1 MARGRNARHPLSVPR
16 SGWLDI
22 LARCWVR
29 LGLLHIGLVSAG
41 IAFFGV
47 LALVPAISA
56 AVAMVGLV
64 YDPVMFAE
72 RSQWLLTMLP
82 PAAANLMASQLNEIA
97 GTTEE
102 SLTFAALFSVGV
114 ALWLASNATDSL
126 VQGLAMI
133 YEEQETRGFI
143 KLRLIIIGLTIALIA
158 GFCLTL
164 LIIAAVPTIAERV
177 SPDPLMNDVVRVL
190 RWPLIFMIAV
200 SGVAALFRYG
210 PDRRKARWRWLSPG
224 ALLGCSL
231 WVAGTFG
238 FSYYVQT
245 FGRYNEVFGTLAGV
259 IVLLTWFWMSAFI
272 VLLAALLDAEIEAQT
287 VEDSTVGKDR
297 PMGMRGATKADT
309 LGNARGEETDRSTV

>member
-1 MARGRNARHPLSVPR
+1 MARGRNARHPLSVPK

-29 LGLLHIGLVSAG
+29 LWSLHIGLVSAG

-56 AVAMVGLV
+56 AVALVGLV
-64 YDPVMFAE
+64 FDPVIFAE
-72 RSQWLLTMLP
+72 RSQWLLTMFP
-82 PAAANLMASQLNEIA
+82 PSAADLMASQLDDIA

-102 SLTFAALFSVGV
+102 SLTFAALISLGV

-133 YEEQETRGFI
+133 YEEQETRHFI
-143 KLRLIIIGLTIALIA
+143 KLRLIIIGLTIALIV

-190 RWPLIFMIAV
+190 RWPLIFLIAV
-200 SGVAALFRYG
+200 TGVAALFRYG
-210 PDRRKARWRWLSPG
+210 PDRREARWRWLSPG
-224 ALLGCSL
+224 ALLGCAV

-245 FGRYNEVFGTLAGV
+245 FGSYNEVFGTLAGV

-287 VEDSTVGKDR
+287 AEDSTVGPDR
-297 PMGMRGATKADT
+297 PMGLRGATKADT
-309 LGNARGEETDRSTV
+309 LGKARNDDKDRSTV

>member
-1 MARGRNARHPLSVPR
+1 MARGRNARHPLSVPVT
-16 SGWLDI
+16 GWLDI
-22 LARCWVR
+22 LARCWAR
-29 LGLLHIGLVSAG
+29 LGILHIGLVSAG

-56 AVAMVGLV
+56 AVALVGLV
-64 YDPVMFAE
+64 FDPVMFAE
-72 RSQWLLTMLP
+72 RSQWLLLMFP
-82 PAAANLMASQLNEIA
+82 PSAASLMESQLNDIA

-102 SLTFAALFSVGV
+102 SLTLAALFSLGV

-133 YEEQETRGFI
+133 YEERETRGFI
-143 KLRLIIIGLTIALIA
+143 KLRLIIIGLTIALIV

-164 LIIAAVPTIAERV
+164 LIIAALPTIATRLN
-177 SPDPLMNDVVRVL
+177 SDPLMNDLIRIL
-190 RWPLIFMIAV
+190 RWPLIFLIAV
-200 SGVAALFRYG
+200 TGVAALFRYG
-210 PDRRKARWRWLSPG
+210 PDRREARWRWLSPG
-224 ALLGCSL
+224 AILGCSV

-238 FSYYVQT
+238 FNYYVRT
-245 FGRYNEVFGTLAGV
+245 FGSYNEVFGTLAGV

-287 VEDSTVGKDR
+287 AEDSTVGPDR

-309 LGNARGEETDRSTV
+309 LGRARNDE